1 MPIKVVLVD
10 DHPLVLG
17 GLDQLLS
24 SGADFQVMAA
34 CSSIEE
40 GYEAVIAHSPDV
52 LVLDL
57 MLPPGEGGLLLLG
70 RLDSSKPPAVI
81 ILTAVQDED
90 LLLDAARLGAR
101 GIVLKA
107 MAPRI
112 LEDCIRAVYQGERRL
127 NVDGVDLSQ
136 RLADRQRVEKELSEQ
151 LTPRELEILRLVA
164 LKLENQEI
172 ASRLSITVGTV
183 KIHLH
188 HVFDKL
194 HVNGRHEL
202 LQLLRDKRYWG

>member
-1 MPIKVVLVD
+1 MAIRVVLVD

-17 GLDQLLS
+17 GVEQLLATGS
-24 SGADFQVMAA
+24 DFEVVRTCSTAA
-34 CSSIEE
+34 E
-40 GYEAVIAHSPDV
+40 GYRAIMEDQPDV
-52 LVLDL
+52 VVLDL
-57 MLPPGEGGLLLLG
+57 MLPGEDGLSLLS
-70 RLDSSKPPAVI
+70 RLDSTKLPSI
-81 ILTAVQDED
+81 IVLTAVQDED

-112 LEDCIRAVYQGERRL
+112 LEDCIRAVYQGESRL
-127 NVDGVDLSQ
+127 HVEGVDY
-136 RLADRQRVEKELSEQ
+136 AKRVEERQSVERELSEQ
-151 LTPRELEILRLVA
+151 LTPRELEIARLVA
-164 LKLENQEI
+164 LRLDNQEI
-172 ASRLSITVGTV
+172 ATRLAITVGTV

-202 LQLLRDKRYWG
+202 QQFLRNKRY